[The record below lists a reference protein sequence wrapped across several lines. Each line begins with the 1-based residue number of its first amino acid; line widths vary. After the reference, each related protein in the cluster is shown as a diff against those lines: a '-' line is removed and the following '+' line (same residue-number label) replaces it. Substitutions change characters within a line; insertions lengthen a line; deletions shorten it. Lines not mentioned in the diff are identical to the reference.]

1 MPERLGLPS
10 VKAARAALSAHLAV
24 QKGEGIRGA
33 VADALA
39 GAKGLGGKERRFVVV
54 AVRGLSRHLR
64 RVDAAA
70 RSLGHPPGTLGLEED
85 RALLRWVLW
94 RRLFTG
100 ADWKTVGPEVRL
112 PGPVRPRTVPDALL
126 EKVMTAPLPP
136 SPEEGQGDAVERAA
150 AVHSFPNWLAR
161 AVARDVG
168 EARVERV
175 LAALNVEPE
184 VFLRVRPSVSG
195 EDPLEAAV
203 QALREE
209 GVETERVGFAPSA
222 LRVVSGGMKVFDTR
236 PMRGGRLQVQEPGSQ
251 LIALACAVEGAP
263 GPVRAVDYCAGAG
276 GKTLSLADLWGSG
289 GVIEAHDRSAR
300 RLAEARRRVK
310 AWSLRQ
316 VRFPAP
322 SEIDRAVAKADVVLV
337 DAPCSGTGSLA
348 REPEQKWRLTPEKVR
363 AFAATQREI
372 LDGLAA
378 GMKAGARLVY
388 ATCSVLREENEDVVA
403 GFLEAHP
410 GWEVEPLAGVLP
422 PRCAP
427 ALDAEGR
434 FLRVWPDAAAAGGFF
449 AARLRRRSSG

>member
-1 MPERLGLPS
+1 MTDVMPERLGLPS
-10 VKAARAALSAHLAV
+10 VKAARAALSAHLAI

-39 GAKGLGGKERRFVVV
+39 GAKGLGGKERRFLVV

-100 ADWKTVGPEVRL
+100 ADWKAVGPEVRL

-136 SPEEGQGDAVERAA
+136 ERDEGQGDGAERAA

-184 VFLRVRPSVSG
+184 VFLRVRPAASG
-195 EDPLEAAV
+195 EDAVEAAML
-203 QALREE
+203 ALREE
-209 GVETERVGFAPSA
+209 GVETLRVDWAPSA

-236 PMRGGRLQVQEPGSQ
+236 PMRAGRLQVQEPGSQ
-251 LIALACAVEGAP
+251 LIALACAVEGE
-263 GPVRAVDYCAGAG
+263 PVRAVDYCAGAG
-276 GKTLSLADLWGSG
+276 GKTLALADLWGRG

-310 AWSLRQ
+310 AWSLGQ
-316 VRFPAP
+316 VRF
-322 SEIDRAVAKADVVLV
+322 SLEIDRAVAKADVVLV
-337 DAPCSGTGSLA
+337 DAPCSGTGGLA
-348 REPEQKWRLTPEKVR
+348 REPEQKWRLTQEKVR

-372 LDGLAA
+372 LDGLAPA
-378 GMKAGARLVY
+378 MKAGARLVY
-388 ATCSVLREENEDVVA
+388 ATCSVLREEDEDVVA
-403 GFLEAHP
+403 GFLETHTE
-410 GWEVEPLAGVLP
+410 WEVEPLAGVLP
-422 PRCAP
+422 PACAKV
-427 ALDAEGR
+427 LDEEGR
-434 FLRVWPDAAAAGGFF
+434 FLRVWPDAASAGGFF